1 MTRTPLTLELFLKWR
16 EDKKKKKEE
25 ADKASREKR
34 DSEVKTGKAMR
45 SGRELF
51 EFNADLFVDEDDV
64 LDTEELEP
72 EEKEDEGPVRYIEA
86 TGTSINL
93 TITNNGEEEVNED
106 LFTDEN
112 IPDDED
118 E

>member
-1 MTRTPLTLELFLKWR
+1 LKWR

-25 ADKASREKR
+25 TDKASREKR
-34 DSEVKTGKAMR
+34 ATEVRTGGAMR

-72 EEKEDEGPVRYIEA
+72 EKDEDEGPVRYIEA

-93 TITNNGEEEVNED
+93 TITNNGEDEEVNED

-112 IPDDED
+112 IPED
-118 E
+118 EE